1 MEEEEEMQEEEE
13 TKRMGTEGT
22 PSSRHTSSDA
32 VEYRRPVSTV
42 HHPQQLELTLN

>member
-13 TKRMGTEGT
+13 TKRMGTEET